1 MTDAIYKRIIAS
13 KIANEIYLDLQNEYE
28 KELLNFKPNE
38 IMRLK
43 TEMEFYY
50 NLIHRSK
57 EKAIDCMNELKKID
71 ELLLNKLMFDNDNNM
86 NHVMVKDANKP
97 EPYKILKSSEGLRQ
111 IGEKLQ
117 IKHDEATR
125 IFDMIFQNATNDA

>member
-1 MTDAIYKRIIAS
+1 MYTELKV
-13 KIANEIYLDLQNEYE
+13 EYE
-28 KELLNFKPNE
+28 KQLMNFKPTD

-43 TEMEFYY
+43 TEMEFYH

-57 EKAIDCMNELKKID
+57 KKSIDCMNELKKID
-71 ELLLNKLMFDNDNNM
+71 ETLLDKLMFDNDNNM

-111 IGEKLQ
+111 IGEILQ
-117 IKHDEATR
+117 MKHDEATR